1 MEDFENNLNIVIK
14 DIFIGQDIEIKV
26 KDNGKNNFFSSN
38 DYWVVYYEVITTI
51 F

>member
-26 KDNGKNNFFSSN
+26 KDNGKNNFFSLMIIELFTMMS
-38 DYWVVYYEVITTI
+38 
-51 F
+51 